1 VFLSP
6 LTHPSVV
13 QVLHYLELADAL
25 DRSGIGTSV
34 KHQRNALQQ
43 RGVEVV
49 ETPWRRPFTN
59 GPGSVL
65 SGAIEDADIV
75 HCNAIGPGTLA
86 VAHAARRADTPLV
99 LHAHVTAEDFRGS
112 FRLSNLLAGPLEMY
126 LRRLYSLADVVC
138 CPSEYTRR
146 TLASYPIDA
155 PVRTVSNG
163 VDSESLRGFE
173 SLRSPSRER
182 FGLSGMGVFAVGN
195 VFERK
200 GVSTFCRLAQRTSF
214 DFAWFGPYER
224 GPLASRTV
232 RRWTNDPPANV
243 TFTGWVD
250 DIRGGYAAGDVFL
263 FPTHVENQGIAVLE
277 AMACG
282 KPVVLRRLPVFEE
295 YYTHGEDCL
304 LCETFAEFRDALIR
318 LRRNPALRERLGANA
333 RQTAQKHSL
342 DRVGAELLDV
352 YQELLD

>member
-1 VFLSP
+1 M
-6 LTHPSVV
+6 

-34 KHQRNALQQ
+34 KHQRKALQST
-43 RGVEVV
+43 GVQVV
-49 ETPWRRPFTN
+49 ETPWRRTH
-59 GPGSVL
+59 GDETASVL
-65 SGAIEDADIV
+65 SGTIEKSDVV
-75 HCNAIGPGTLA
+75 HCNTIGPGTLA
-86 VAHAARRADTPLV
+86 VAQLSRHTDTPLV

-112 FRLSNLLAGPLEMY
+112 FRFSNLLSGPLETY

-146 TLASYPIDA
+146 TLASYPVDA

-163 VDSESLRGFE
+163 VDSESLSGFE
-173 SLRSPSRER
+173 SFRSAARER
-182 FGLSGMGVFAVGN
+182 FGLSGMVVFAVGN

-200 GVSTFCRLAQRTSF
+200 GLSTFCRLAERNSF
-214 DFAWFGPYER
+214 EFVWFGPYER
-224 GPLASRTV
+224 GPLASRSV
-232 RRWTNDPPANV
+232 RKWTDNPPKNV

-250 DIRGGYAAGDVFL
+250 DIRGAYGAGDVFL

-304 LCETFAEFRDALIR
+304 LCETFDEFRDALVR
-318 LRRNPALRERLGANA
+318 LRRNPQLRERLGKNA
-333 RQTAQKHSL
+333 RQTARQHSL
-342 DRVGAELLDV
+342 DRVGAELVDV
-352 YQELLD
+352 YQKITN